1 MNWSSGYPRST
12 LRQPENCRKYSSS
25 PNNRY
30 ALWNMF
36 QIYFCRFWN
45 NFKIWIEHFIRSR
58 LHYLIQ
64 KLHFLCWVQNGFTVY
79 KILIKIWHLMRLS
92 VSRDG
97 QDNGYSEGSLL
108 KNELLTPCGRFN
120 PEKVT
125 HYSQGSLTSVNLCQD
140 LKSIDP
146 IQVLGLTL
154 VFCWNFQSL
163 MHSTEF

>member
-1 MNWSSGYPRST
+1 MKHVSNLILPILEWI
-12 LRQPENCRKYSSS
+12 
-25 PNNRY
+25 
-30 ALWNMF
+30 WNF
-36 QIYFCRFWN
+36 ELNISF
-45 NFKIWIEHFIRSR
+45 EADFII
-58 LHYLIQ
+58 YLIQ

-97 QDNGYSEGSLL
+97 QDNGYSEGSHL